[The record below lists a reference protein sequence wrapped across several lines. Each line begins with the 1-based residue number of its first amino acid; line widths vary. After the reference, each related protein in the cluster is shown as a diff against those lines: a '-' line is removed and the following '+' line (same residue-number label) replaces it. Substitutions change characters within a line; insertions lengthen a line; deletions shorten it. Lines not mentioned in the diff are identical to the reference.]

1 MEMLKARKERYER
14 RVERRRNNSPQEE
27 VYEAEAP
34 KLSVNMEAT
43 GKTMD
48 ISVNDVTIGVPGKQL
63 VIGATLKL
71 IYGRKYGLIGRNGIG
86 KSTLLR
92 WLFPFHFSLP
102 DTFLAVKSPVSPP
115 TSVSCTSSKKY
126 LRFPFSAPSQIP
138 ESPNSVL
145 QMVLQ
150 SNTIYQHLLAEKESI
165 EAKSKTDSPKIPPI
179 FTPRRDGKRAAAAAD
194 GLPRDPR
201 PESDPRRRGGARHS
215 PRTRLFRRDDQPT
228 DAFVKRR
235 LAYAVFFYDKNPIM
249 GSVSLAAALFS
260 SPDLLLL
267 DEPTNHLDIGTVI
280 WLEDFLE
287 NYGKTLV
294 VVSHDRHFLNTICTD
309 IMLIRDQVSTFPLFE
324 G

>member
-92 WLFPFHFSLP
+92 WLFPFHFSLS

-115 TSVSCTSSKKY
+115 TSASCTSSKKY

-201 PESDPRRRGGARHS
+201 PESDPGRRGGARHS

-235 LAYAVFFYDKNPIM
+235 LAYAVFFY
-249 GSVSLAAALFS
+249 
-260 SPDLLLL
+260 
-267 DEPTNHLDIGTVI
+267 
-280 WLEDFLE
+280 
-287 NYGKTLV
+287 
-294 VVSHDRHFLNTICTD
+294 
-309 IMLIRDQVSTFPLFE
+309 Q
-324 G
+324 